1 MREDVLESFSQLATE
16 SLCKLTES
24 VIEEHVIVLSQ
35 MRRKM
40 ITLDDPKEKKLFSSQ
55 VDALPKCIKVER
67 TALGIPNHIVGVS
80 IAVNDTGIDNV
91 CCVELYSTRIVD
103 LEGV

>member
-1 MREDVLESFSQLATE
+1 
-16 SLCKLTES
+16 
-24 VIEEHVIVLSQ
+24 

-67 TALGIPNHIVGVS
+67 TALGIPNHIVVVS

-91 CCVELYSTRIVD
+91 
-103 LEGV
+103 